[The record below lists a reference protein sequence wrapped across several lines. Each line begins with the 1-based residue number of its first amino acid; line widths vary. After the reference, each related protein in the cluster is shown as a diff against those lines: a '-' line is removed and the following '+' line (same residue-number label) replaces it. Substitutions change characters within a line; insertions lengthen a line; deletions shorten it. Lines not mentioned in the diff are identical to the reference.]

1 MPRVTRFL
9 LVGAIALVLNVV
21 MPGGPEGPGLL
32 VAAAAAKTGKAG
44 KEQGK
49 KKEKRPTDVTADS
62 MEIIDEKNR
71 ILFTGNVKVVQG
83 DTTLYADKLEV
94 LTEKEKNAKGEDS
107 TRMRQWLATGH
118 VRIVKP
124 DMTITGN
131 KAIMDV
137 KKDIVTV
144 EGNVV
149 VKKPDATIRGEKL
162 VANLKTNV
170 TRVLSTKRK
179 QRVHGIFR

>member
-1 MPRVTRFL
+1 MSRFMYLVVTGVL
-9 LVGAIALVLNVV
+9 ALTLNGIILPGA
-21 MPGGPEGPGLL
+21 GEGGLL
-32 VAAAAAKTGKAG
+32 SEAVAQESATKKDNGKQQNA
-44 KEQGK
+44 
-49 KKEKRPTDVTADS
+49 PTDVTADS
-62 MEIIDEKNR
+62 MEILDEKNL
-71 ILFTGNVKVVQG
+71 IYFTGNVKVVQE
-83 DTTLYADKLEV
+83 DTTLFADRLEV
-94 LTEKEKNAKGEDS
+94 RTEKEKDRKGRET

-124 DMTITGN
+124 DMTITGD